1 MLGIPDGPMRF
12 EEDLAQIR
20 DDISRMRED
29 IDWMSQFGP
38 ALMNIMNE
46 LRTIRRLMEVHMGE
60 VTQEELLEEVEE
72 NKKELRAFESAHEQR
87 LKIKRE

>member
-38 ALMNIMNE
+38 ALMNTMNE

-60 VTQEELLEEVEE
+60 ITREEVQKEVEE
-72 NKKELRAFESAHEQR
+72 DRKELGAFESALEQR